1 MPVRLS
7 FGVMLAVCAAG
18 CSVATTTANLRRAD
32 APRGVATRLADV
44 SLAAGAD
51 TVVTLTDGSVVRGRL
66 QSSSTDTLSIVVR
79 DADKHTTTRTLI
91 ETDIVSV
98 GRVVGMSKPAREWTG
113 AGIGVLVSLPLSL
126 SRIGDASLI
135 GASLGALVGRHAG
148 DARIEIVLKR

>member
-1 MPVRLS
+1 M
-7 FGVMLAVCAAG
+7 
-18 CSVATTTANLRRAD
+18 
-32 APRGVATRLADV
+32 TRLADLQ
-44 SLAAGAD
+44 LASGTE

-66 QSSSTDTLSIVVR
+66 QSASADASSIVIKG
-79 DADKHTTTRTLI
+79 ADNTAAARTVI

-98 GRVVGMSKPAREWTG
+98 GRVVGRSKPAREWTG
-113 AGIGVLVSLPLSL
+113 IGIGVLVSLPLSL